1 MTSARTMGRRS
12 HTVGAMARA
21 KVVKKKPKAKAKAA
35 PNKVKRSERVE
46 DPEPSDTELM
56 LQTLACPTSTADRL
70 SEICESAVL
79 RVKDD
84 LTGIEAAT
92 LVWRGRPEREAVGV
106 AAQGLQAEL
115 ERHATVMLALYD
127 QFRSIAEDD
136 ADHNDLDLGDVVARL
151 KPLLDSLPAEE

>member
-1 MTSARTMGRRS
+1 
-12 HTVGAMARA
+12 MARA
-21 KVVKKKPKAKAKAA
+21 KVVKKKPKAKAKAKAA
-35 PNKVKRSERVE
+35 PPKTKRSARVE
-46 DPEPSDTELM
+46 DPEPTGTELV

-79 RVKDD
+79 RIKDD

-92 LVWRGRPEREAVGV
+92 LVWKNRPEREGVGA

-127 QFRSIAEDD
+127 ALRAIAEDD
-136 ADHNDLDLGDVVARL
+136 DDHDDLELADVVARL
-151 KPLLDSLPAEE
+151 KPLLDSLPSEE